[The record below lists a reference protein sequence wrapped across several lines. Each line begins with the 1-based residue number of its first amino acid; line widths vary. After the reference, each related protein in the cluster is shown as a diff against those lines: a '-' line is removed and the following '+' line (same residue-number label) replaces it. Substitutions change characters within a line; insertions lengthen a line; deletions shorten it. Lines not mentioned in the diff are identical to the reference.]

1 MNMSSRWPTAPCCA
15 ADAAE
20 AGLSADAVAPEDGAE
35 GGGAADQDAG
45 PSVAR
50 PAAVSRWLVAE
61 EEEEEEEGAGAPAA
75 GAPAAK
81 VRPPVMPCAVQGCV
95 ACMTDSNV
103 NPTLP

>member
-1 MNMSSRWPTAPCCA
+1 MPSCAPTAPCCA
-15 ADAAE
+15 ADAAG
-20 AGLSADAVAPEDGAE
+20 AGLLADAGPTEDGAE

-61 EEEEEEEGAGAPAA
+61 EEEEEEGAGAPAA

-81 VRPPVMPCAVQGCV
+81 VRARLSCRAPCTAAEQ
-95 ACMTDSNV
+95 ARLTLTL
-103 NPTLP
+103 TLP